1 MSADKVYQN
10 VTVIVAVAANLAIGR
25 DNTIPWHLRADLQ
38 YFKKMTMD
46 KTIIMGRNTFASL
59 GFRKLPGR
67 TSVVVTSD
75 PTLGDRYGVETF
87 TSLADAIAAHRG
99 EPEIMIIGGG
109 RLYREAVV
117 NYAARLLVTKVDT
130 VVEDAQVFFP
140 SFEFMNSVCSRV
152 EQELKKA
159 TKEDGIERTLLLQTP
174 GMSAEDK
181 KNYLDAFSEPS
192 EGCLL
197 GAAVLG
203 GHFGE
208 GIDLTGDRLSGVIIV
223 GVGLPKITPERQ
235 ILSNY
240 YSEKFGDGFAFAYRY
255 PGWEKVL
262 QAVGRVIRT
271 EEDTGFALLIDERL
285 DKPEY
290 LTLYPEN
297 WRV

>member
-75 PTLGDRYGVETF
+75 PELGDKYGVETY
-87 TSLADAIAAHRG
+87 TSLAAAIAAHRG

-109 RLYREAVV
+109 RLYREAV

-140 SFEFMNSVCSRV
+140 SF
-152 EQELKKA
+152 
-159 TKEDGIERTLLLQTP
+159 D
-174 GMSAEDK
+174 
-181 KNYLDAFSEPS
+181 DAFK
-192 EGCLL
+192 L
-197 GAAVLG
+197 
-203 GHFGE
+203 
-208 GIDLTGDRLSGVIIV
+208 
-223 GVGLPKITPERQ
+223 
-235 ILSNY
+235 
-240 YSEKFGDGFAFAYRY
+240 
-255 PGWEKVL
+255 
-262 QAVGRVIRT
+262 VGR
-271 EEDTGFALLIDERL
+271 EDFNADEQNDFDYSFCVYER
-285 DKPEY
+285 K
-290 LTLYPEN
+290 
-297 WRV
+297 

>member
-75 PTLGDRYGVETF
+75 PELGDKYGVETY
-87 TSLADAIAAHRG
+87 TSLAAAIAAHRG

-109 RLYREAVV
+109 RLYREAV

-140 SFEFMNSVCSRV
+140 SFE
-152 EQELKKA
+152 
-159 TKEDGIERTLLLQTP
+159 
-174 GMSAEDK
+174 
-181 KNYLDAFSEPS
+181 DAF
-192 EGCLL
+192 
-197 GAAVLG
+197 
-203 GHFGE
+203 
-208 GIDLTGDRLSGVIIV
+208 RL
-223 GVGLPKITPERQ
+223 
-235 ILSNY
+235 
-240 YSEKFGDGFAFAYRY
+240 
-255 PGWEKVL
+255 
-262 QAVGRVIRT
+262 VGR
-271 EEDTGFALLIDERL
+271 EDF
-285 DKPEY
+285 
-290 LTLYPEN
+290 
-297 WRV
+297 

>member
-75 PTLGDRYGVETF
+75 PELGDKYGVETY

-109 RLYREAVV
+109 RLYREAV

-140 SFEFMNSVCSRV
+140 SFE
-152 EQELKKA
+152 
-159 TKEDGIERTLLLQTP
+159 
-174 GMSAEDK
+174 
-181 KNYLDAFSEPS
+181 DAFNLISREDFKADEQNDFDYS
-192 EGCLL
+192 FC
-197 GAAVLG
+197 VY
-203 GHFGE
+203 
-208 GIDLTGDRLSGVIIV
+208 
-223 GVGLPKITPERQ
+223 ER
-235 ILSNY
+235 
-240 YSEKFGDGFAFAYRY
+240 K
-255 PGWEKVL
+255 
-262 QAVGRVIRT
+262 
-271 EEDTGFALLIDERL
+271 
-285 DKPEY
+285 
-290 LTLYPEN
+290 
-297 WRV
+297 

>member
-75 PTLGDRYGVETF
+75 PTLGDKYGVETY
-87 TSLADAIAAHRG
+87 TSLDAAIAAHRG

-109 RLYREAVV
+109 RLYREAV

-140 SFEFMNSVCSRV
+140 SFE
-152 EQELKKA
+152 
-159 TKEDGIERTLLLQTP
+159 
-174 GMSAEDK
+174 
-181 KNYLDAFSEPS
+181 DAFK
-192 EGCLL
+192 L
-197 GAAVLG
+197 
-203 GHFGE
+203 
-208 GIDLTGDRLSGVIIV
+208 
-223 GVGLPKITPERQ
+223 
-235 ILSNY
+235 
-240 YSEKFGDGFAFAYRY
+240 
-255 PGWEKVL
+255 
-262 QAVGRVIRT
+262 VGR
-271 EEDTGFALLIDERL
+271 EDFKADEQNDFDYSFCVYVR
-285 DKPEY
+285 K
-290 LTLYPEN
+290 
-297 WRV
+297 

>member
-75 PTLGDRYGVETF
+75 PELGDKYGVETY

-109 RLYREAVV
+109 RLYREAV

-130 VVEDAQVFFP
+130 VVKDAQVFFP
-140 SFEFMNSVCSRV
+140 SFG
-152 EQELKKA
+152 L
-159 TKEDGIERTLLLQTP
+159 
-174 GMSAEDK
+174 SAG
-181 KNYLDAFSEPS
+181 YL
-192 EGCLL
+192 
-197 GAAVLG
+197 VL
-203 GHFGE
+203 FKSF
-208 GIDLTGDRLSGVIIV
+208 ILRLI
-223 GVGLPKITPERQ
+223 
-235 ILSNY
+235 
-240 YSEKFGDGFAFAYRY
+240 
-255 PGWEKVL
+255 
-262 QAVGRVIRT
+262 
-271 EEDTGFALLIDERL
+271 
-285 DKPEY
+285 
-290 LTLYPEN
+290 
-297 WRV
+297 

>member
-75 PTLGDRYGVETF
+75 PELGDKYGVETY
-87 TSLADAIAAHRG
+87 TSLAAAIAAHRG

-109 RLYREAVV
+109 RLYREAV

-140 SFEFMNSVCSRV
+140 SFE
-152 EQELKKA
+152 
-159 TKEDGIERTLLLQTP
+159 
-174 GMSAEDK
+174 
-181 KNYLDAFSEPS
+181 DAFNLISCEDFKADEQNDFDYS
-192 EGCLL
+192 FC
-197 GAAVLG
+197 VY
-203 GHFGE
+203 
-208 GIDLTGDRLSGVIIV
+208 
-223 GVGLPKITPERQ
+223 ER
-235 ILSNY
+235 
-240 YSEKFGDGFAFAYRY
+240 K
-255 PGWEKVL
+255 
-262 QAVGRVIRT
+262 
-271 EEDTGFALLIDERL
+271 
-285 DKPEY
+285 
-290 LTLYPEN
+290 
-297 WRV
+297 

>member
-75 PTLGDRYGVETF
+75 PELGDKYGVETY

-109 RLYREAVV
+109 RLYREAV

-140 SFEFMNSVCSRV
+140 SFE
-152 EQELKKA
+152 
-159 TKEDGIERTLLLQTP
+159 
-174 GMSAEDK
+174 
-181 KNYLDAFSEPS
+181 
-192 EGCLL
+192 
-197 GAAVLG
+197 
-203 GHFGE
+203 
-208 GIDLTGDRLSGVIIV
+208 
-223 GVGLPKITPERQ
+223 
-235 ILSNY
+235 
-240 YSEKFGDGFAFAYRY
+240 
-255 PGWEKVL
+255 
-262 QAVGRVIRT
+262 
-271 EEDTGFALLIDERL
+271 
-285 DKPEY
+285 
-290 LTLYPEN
+290 LY
-297 WRV
+297 

>member
-75 PTLGDRYGVETF
+75 PEFGDKYGVETY

-109 RLYREAVV
+109 RLYREAV

-130 VVEDAQVFFP
+130 VVKDAQVFFP
-140 SFEFMNSVCSRV
+140 SFE
-152 EQELKKA
+152 
-159 TKEDGIERTLLLQTP
+159 
-174 GMSAEDK
+174 
-181 KNYLDAFSEPS
+181 DAFK
-192 EGCLL
+192 L
-197 GAAVLG
+197 
-203 GHFGE
+203 
-208 GIDLTGDRLSGVIIV
+208 
-223 GVGLPKITPERQ
+223 
-235 ILSNY
+235 
-240 YSEKFGDGFAFAYRY
+240 
-255 PGWEKVL
+255 
-262 QAVGRVIRT
+262 VGR
-271 EEDTGFALLIDERL
+271 EDFKADEQNDFDYSFCVYER
-285 DKPEY
+285 K
-290 LTLYPEN
+290 
-297 WRV
+297 